1 MSEKK
6 ESRTQAIRGYVDGKI
21 QWLWSLPENQRRAEL
36 AKLRRGIGHAPGELP
51 ELWGGLL
58 QGMPASFY
66 GTNGPSH
73 EEWAVYLALTLYALH
88 QQSNDTV
95 CVSQLGCTLGRA
107 VRRLAEQTVASGQD
121 WTESSILRRFNA
133 LATAEEIT
141 EISHHLRGMIQ
152 LLRAAKPD
160 SIPLDYPQ
168 LAVDLYGLQCD
179 APQLAQL
186 PAVQLSILNN
196 VSAYVRP
203 GGVLVYATCTVLP
216 EENGGVVSAFLDVH
230 PDFAKE
236 EFTLPGIG
244 SCPGDVTLWP
254 QRTGTDGFYICRMR
268 RRG

>member
-1 MSEKK
+1 MSEKN

-21 QWLWSLPENQRRAEL
+21 QWLWGLPENQRRAEL

-51 ELWGGLL
+51 DLWGGLL

-141 EISHHLRGMIQ
+141 EISHHC
-152 LLRAAKPD
+152 LLYTSDAAD
-160 SIPLDYPQ
+160 
-168 LAVDLYGLQCD
+168 
-179 APQLAQL
+179 
-186 PAVQLSILNN
+186 
-196 VSAYVRP
+196 
-203 GGVLVYATCTVLP
+203 
-216 EENGGVVSAFLDVH
+216 E
-230 PDFAKE
+230 
-236 EFTLPGIG
+236 
-244 SCPGDVTLWP
+244 
-254 QRTGTDGFYICRMR
+254 
-268 RRG
+268 

>member
-1 MSEKK
+1 MQFARKIVLLSDLL
-6 ESRTQAIRGYVDGKI
+6 SRFVPDLAGTVQLWMQSFAQTAARLSSNLSS
-21 QWLWSLPENQRRAEL
+21 WLPD
-36 AKLRRGIGHAPGELP
+36 
-51 ELWGGLL
+51 LWGGLL

-107 VRRLAEQTVASGQD
+107 VRRLAEQTVARGQD

-168 LAVDLYGLQCD
+168 WGRV
-179 APQLAQL
+179 
-186 PAVQLSILNN
+186 
-196 VSAYVRP
+196 
-203 GGVLVYATCTVLP
+203 
-216 EENGGVVSAFLDVH
+216 
-230 PDFAKE
+230 
-236 EFTLPGIG
+236 
-244 SCPGDVTLWP
+244 
-254 QRTGTDGFYICRMR
+254 
-268 RRG
+268 

>member
-1 MSEKK
+1 MSEKN

-21 QWLWSLPENQRRAEL
+21 QWLWGLPENQRRAEL

-51 ELWGGLL
+51 DLWGSLL

-121 WTESSILRRFNA
+121 WTESSIL
-133 LATAEEIT
+133 
-141 EISHHLRGMIQ
+141 
-152 LLRAAKPD
+152 
-160 SIPLDYPQ
+160 
-168 LAVDLYGLQCD
+168 QCD

-186 PAVQLSILNN
+186 PANIRLRWGQDLYRYEKNES
-196 VSAYVRP
+196 SE
-203 GGVLVYATCTVLP
+203 TQ
-216 EENGGVVSAFLDVH
+216 EKEN
-230 PDFAKE
+230 
-236 EFTLPGIG
+236 
-244 SCPGDVTLWP
+244 
-254 QRTGTDGFYICRMR
+254 
-268 RRG
+268 

>member
-1 MSEKK
+1 MSEKN

-21 QWLWSLPENQRRAEL
+21 QWLWGLPENQRRAEL

-121 WTESSILRRFNA
+121 WTESSVLRRFNA
-133 LATAEEIT
+133 LATADSMPEV
-141 EISHHLRGMIQ
+141 SHHLRGMIQ
-152 LLRAAKPD
+152 LLRREG
-160 SIPLDYPQ
+160 IPLDYPQ
-168 LAVDLYGLQCD
+168 LAEDLYQYQFVDG
-179 APQLAQL
+179 AP
-186 PAVQLSILNN
+186 N
-196 VSAYVRP
+196 VRLRW
-203 GGVLVYATCTVLP
+203 GRDLYASPTEKTKKN
-216 EENGGVVSAFLDVH
+216 EKEN
-230 PDFAKE
+230 
-236 EFTLPGIG
+236 
-244 SCPGDVTLWP
+244 
-254 QRTGTDGFYICRMR
+254 
-268 RRG
+268 

>member
-1 MSEKK
+1 MEAKK
-6 ESRTQAIRGYVDGKI
+6 LFAVVGTDARQAAAGRVLERAGYAVGGAEQVALADYILLPLPLDAART
-21 QWLWSLPENQRRAEL
+21 P
-36 AKLRRGIGHAPGELP
+36 
-51 ELWGGLL
+51 
-58 QGMPASFY
+58 
-66 GTNGPSH
+66 
-73 EEWAVYLALTLYALH
+73 
-88 QQSNDTV
+88 
-95 CVSQLGCTLGRA
+95 
-107 VRRLAEQTVASGQD
+107 LAE
-121 WTESSILRRFNA
+121 
-133 LATAEEIT
+133 
-141 EISHHLRGMIQ
+141 